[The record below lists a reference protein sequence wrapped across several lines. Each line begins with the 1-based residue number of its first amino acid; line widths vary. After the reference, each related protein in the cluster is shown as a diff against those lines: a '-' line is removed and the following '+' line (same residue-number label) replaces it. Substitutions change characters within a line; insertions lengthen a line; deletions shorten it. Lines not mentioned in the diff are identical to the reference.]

1 MFDDLAVELG
11 DCVAT
16 GVTII
21 DHTVKA
27 IQLTLLSLGI
37 EACHVLCS
45 HQILPQMP
53 ALVADLSCRCG
64 RNADHERGVVHSAE
78 DL

>member
-11 DCVAT
+11 NCVTT
-16 GVTII
+16 GVAII

-27 IQLTLLSLGI
+27 IQLTLLPLSVK
-37 EACHVLCS
+37 ACHVLCC
-45 HQILPQMP
+45 HQVLPQMP
-53 ALVADLSCRCG
+53 AFVSNLSCGCG